1 MPTPKMQRDKI
12 LDDVARVAGG
22 AVSAFSGLRR
32 QVREEVRSRLDEL
45 AQRLDL
51 VPREDFER
59 VELMMFKAREEQN
72 KLSERVAALE
82 AKIAGPKKGSLGKQE
97 KGKRKTTARKKK
109 A

>member
-1 MPTPKMQRDKI
+1 MQPREKI

-22 AVSAFSGLRR
+22 AVSAFSSLSR
-32 QVREEVRSRLDEL
+32 QVKEEVRARLDEL

-72 KLSERVAALE
+72 RLTERVAALE
-82 AKIAGPKKGSLGKQE
+82 AKLGGGKGKQE
-97 KGKRKTTARKKK
+97 KGKRKSTARKK

>member
-1 MPTPKMQRDKI
+1 MQARERI

-22 AVSAFSGLRR
+22 AVSAFSGLRK
-32 QVREEVRSRLDEL
+32 QVRDEVRARLDEL

-72 KLSERVAALE
+72 RLNERVAALE
-82 AKIAGPKKGSLGKQE
+82 AKLAGAKTKQASRKPK
-97 KGKRKTTARKKK
+97 TAKKK
-109 A
+109 